1 MPPRE
6 PGTRS
11 RTWTCPS
18 CDQRRTGR
26 FCPQCGEERL
36 RPHDLTLGDLA
47 IRFAENV
54 SSIDGKLF
62 RSFRWILTA
71 PGALTAAHVRGERRA
86 FIGPLA
92 LFFIANG
99 VFVLLQSLM
108 DVHTL
113 SSPLDSHLHEQ
124 DWGGL
129 AQTWVAQRLGATG
142 ETLAAY
148 SAVFD
153 EAVMFNARA
162 LMILMVAAFIPL
174 PLVLFFG
181 THRSFGV
188 HVVFALHLY
197 VFVLALLCVAL
208 LIAEANLLLGGGG
221 LRSVA
226 VDTALSIFN
235 LVACAAYSYL
245 AIGPVYGS
253 GGAPRIA
260 KAAAL
265 ALAIGAIFVGYRFAI
280 FAITLF
286 TT

>member
-1 MPPRE
+1 MP
-6 PGTRS
+6 

-18 CDQRRTGR
+18 CGQGRRGR

-36 RPHDLTLGDLA
+36 RPRDLSLGDLLV
-47 IRFAENV
+47 RFAENV

-62 RSFRWILTA
+62 RSFRTILTA
-71 PGALTAAHVRGERRA
+71 PGALTAAHVRGQRRQY
-86 FIGPLA
+86 IGPLA

-108 DVHTL
+108 GVHTL
-113 SSPLDSHLHEQ
+113 SSPLDSHLHDQ
-124 DWGGL
+124 DWSGL
-129 AQTWVAQRLGATG
+129 AQSLVAHRLRANG

-153 EAVMFNARA
+153 DAVMFNARA
-162 LMILMVAAFIPL
+162 LMILMVLAFVPL
-174 PLVLFFG
+174 PLLLFYDRRRG
-181 THRSFGV
+181 LGV

-197 VFVLALLCVAL
+197 VFVLALACVAL
-208 LIAEANLLLGGGG
+208 LLAEGQHLLGGGG
-221 LRSVA
+221 LRSPA
-226 VDTALSIFN
+226 VDLVLSVFN
-235 LVACAAYSYL
+235 LLACGIYIYL
-245 AIGPVYGS
+245 ALGPVYRS
-253 GGAPRIA
+253 SGAPRIA

-265 ALAIGAIFVGYRFAI
+265 AVAIGAIFVGYRFAI